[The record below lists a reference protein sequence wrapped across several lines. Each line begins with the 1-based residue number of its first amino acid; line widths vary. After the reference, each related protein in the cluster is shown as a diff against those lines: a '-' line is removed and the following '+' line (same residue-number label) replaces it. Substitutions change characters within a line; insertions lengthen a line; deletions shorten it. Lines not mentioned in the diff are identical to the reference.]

1 MASDD
6 ISSFLDGLTEEM
18 GKAQISTEAERES
31 LLMKPSETNASPEEN
46 IASAEKVAE
55 VMDILASGHPD
66 SSDSDGSEDM
76 SAKAKYASAQKVRQV
91 RSALA
96 KEKYASAQKVRQAR
110 SAEENYA
117 SAQNVRQVRSMLA
130 KMNQAPK
137 ARSAEE
143 NYASAQN
150 VRRVRGTLAEQNQA
164 PKARSAKE
172 NYASAKKVA
181 AVENVLRA
189 RAQARAQA
197 REAPRRR
204 QASARTP
211 SAPLRASGKART
223 APVIDYQSL
232 LAEAR

>member
-6 ISSFLDGLTEEM
+6 ISSFLDGLTEQM
-18 GKAQISTEAERES
+18 GEARISTEAERES
-31 LLMKPSETNASPEEN
+31 LLMEPSEPNASPEEN
-46 IASAEKVAE
+46 IASAQKVAE
-55 VMDILASGHPD
+55 VMGILASAHPRRSGGD
-66 SSDSDGSEDM
+66 EDGSDSDSGSDSV
-76 SAKAKYASAQKVRQV
+76 SARAQNVRQV
-91 RSALA
+91 RRA
-96 KEKYASAQKVRQAR
+96 KK
-110 SAEENYA
+110 NYA
-117 SAQNVRQVRSMLA
+117 SAQNVRQVKSMLA
-130 KMNQAPK
+130 EK
-137 ARSAEE
+137 

-150 VRRVRGTLAEQNQA
+150 VRRVRSMPPKENYASAKNVEQVRSMLAQKKREQ
-164 PKARSAKE
+164 KARSVPPKE

-181 AVENVLRA
+181 AVENILR
-189 RAQARAQA
+189 ARAQA